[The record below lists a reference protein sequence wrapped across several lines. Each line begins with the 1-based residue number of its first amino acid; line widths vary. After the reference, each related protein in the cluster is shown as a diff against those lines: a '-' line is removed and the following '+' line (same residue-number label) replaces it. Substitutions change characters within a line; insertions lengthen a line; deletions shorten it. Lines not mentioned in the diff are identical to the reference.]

1 MLVTTELRSR
11 AWRSNAASVRLRRSN
26 HTATGR
32 PTSST
37 PTSRTNRSPRDDV
50 IVERKVSIGYPF
62 GIGRSYP
69 LMDVRY
75 SSTAHQRDRA
85 AVSLGACKCEADGRP
100 VCSNT
105 SGSAL
110 FGFDVAK
117 YHRKDPAPFSTL
129 GAIHRWVGHASMA
142 KEIPFVGR
150 SMEYE
155 GIVDKL
161 HSRQFLCVHH

>member
-62 GIGRSYP
+62 GIGRSHP

-75 SSTAHQRDRA
+75 SSNRT
-85 AVSLGACKCEADGRP
+85 P
-100 VCSNT
+100 
-105 SGSAL
+105 
-110 FGFDVAK
+110 
-117 YHRKDPAPFSTL
+117 PFSTP
-129 GAIHRWVGHASMA
+129 GAIHRGVGHASMA
-142 KEIPFVGR
+142 REIPFVGR

>member
-69 LMDVRY
+69 LTDVRY
-75 SSTAHQRDRA
+75 SS
-85 AVSLGACKCEADGRP
+85 
-100 VCSNT
+100 
-105 SGSAL
+105 
-110 FGFDVAK
+110 
-117 YHRKDPAPFSTL
+117 STPTGPCDL
-129 GAIHRWVGHASMA
+129 VGHLASA
-142 KEIPFVGR
+142 KRTAGPFAR
-150 SMEYE
+150 
-155 GIVDKL
+155 IL
-161 HSRQFLCVHH
+161 RQCLVRL

>member
-75 SSTAHQRDRA
+75 SSNRTPTGPCDR
-85 AVSLGACKCEADGRP
+85 
-100 VCSNT
+100 
-105 SGSAL
+105 
-110 FGFDVAK
+110 
-117 YHRKDPAPFSTL
+117 
-129 GAIHRWVGHASMA
+129 
-142 KEIPFVGR
+142 FVGR
-150 SMEYE
+150 LQVRS
-155 GIVDKL
+155 GQQARLLK
-161 HSRQFLCVHH
+161 HFRQRLVRLRRC